1 MSKRSGETSRLGKVK
16 VALMLLTAV
25 SGILS
30 SAVSA
35 HSDSSGTSM
44 SGMEASEAGTQIS
57 VNGHTLAALAHMNDD
72 LTNLRVP
79 LRDVIEALG
88 LPLKWDAKHKAVL
101 VGQEMVPSAMLDSTE
116 MSQHTQ
122 MGHIGLYI
130 HGQPAKA
137 DADPMMMN
145 NSVYVL
151 AEDFAQAMDLK
162 YTYDAGSHQV
172 KFMTQAAADQFT
184 TEQKQVEDV
193 LNGVGMVPHITAD
206 GTKEFTLTAGLHDW
220 SPLKG
225 VLTTA
230 WTFNGQAPAPTIR
243 VTEGDRVRIVFNNNL
258 PEPSTVHLHGLLL
271 PNAMD
276 GVPWLTQPPV
286 QSGKSF
292 TYEFTASHAGT
303 FMYHSHYDDMKQVGS
318 GMYGAFIIDPKKPV
332 NAADNGGTLT
342 DNTKTDHDYTML
354 LSGFHVNTTME
365 GEEDYYTINGRSYP
379 DTPPIEVKQGEISR
393 VRLINMDTMEVH
405 TMHLHGMDF
414 YVVARNGSPLTN
426 PERMNN
432 VMLGPGETV
441 DLMFRADNPGD
452 WAFHCHIL
460 DHTMNG
466 ESDMSGG
473 EMGGLVTVVK
483 VKP

>member
-1 MSKRSGETSRLGKVK
+1 M
-16 VALMLLTAV
+16 
-25 SGILS
+25 
-30 SAVSA
+30 
-35 HSDSSGTSM
+35 
-44 SGMEASEAGTQIS
+44 
-57 VNGHTLAALAHMNDD
+57 
-72 LTNLRVP
+72 
-79 LRDVIEALG
+79 
-88 LPLKWDAKHKAVL
+88 
-101 VGQEMVPSAMLDSTE
+101 
-116 MSQHTQ
+116 
-122 MGHIGLYI
+122 
-130 HGQPAKA
+130 
-137 DADPMMMN
+137 
-145 NSVYVL
+145 
-151 AEDFAQAMDLK
+151 
-162 YTYDAGSHQV
+162 
-172 KFMTQAAADQFT
+172 
-184 TEQKQVEDV
+184 
-193 LNGVGMVPHITAD
+193 
-206 GTKEFTLTAGLHDW
+206 
-220 SPLKG
+220 
-225 VLTTA
+225 
-230 WTFNGQAPAPTIR
+230 
-243 VTEGDRVRIVFNNNL
+243 
-258 PEPSTVHLHGLLL
+258 
-271 PNAMD
+271 
-276 GVPWLTQPPV
+276 
-286 QSGKSF
+286 
-292 TYEFTASHAGT
+292 
-303 FMYHSHYDDMKQVGS
+303 
-318 GMYGAFIIDPKKPV
+318 
-332 NAADNGGTLT
+332 NAADNGGVLT